1 MKNKASNIVINI
13 VINITFVMMLIF
25 IIYKTVS
32 ICKKD
37 KIVCGTINLKY
48 ESSSRTST
56 SSYIVIGDYEC
67 KVYRKYYHSH
77 NLGEYVCINDSFKNQ
92 VDAII
97 FFGFTILLL
106 TILFLEAK
114 FLINK

>member
-1 MKNKASNIVINI
+1 MKNKASNII
-13 VINITFVMMLIF
+13 INITFVLMLF
-25 IIYKTVS
+25 FTIYKAVS

-48 ESSSRTST
+48 ESSSRTSS

-67 KVYRKYYHSH
+67 KVSRKYYHSH
-77 NLGEYVCINDSFKNQ
+77 NLGEYVCINDSFKQ
-92 VDAII
+92 QADAII

-106 TILFLEAK
+106 IILFLEVK

>member
-13 VINITFVMMLIF
+13 TFVLMLIF
-25 IIYKTVS
+25 TIYKTVS

-48 ESSSRTST
+48 ESSSRTSS

-67 KVYRKYYHSH
+67 KVSRKYYHSH
-77 NLGEYVCINDSFKNQ
+77 NLGEYVCINDSFKQQ

-97 FFGFTILLL
+97 FFGFTILFLI
-106 TILFLEAK
+106 ILFFISK
-114 FLINK
+114 NFN